1 MRAVTRLGSVSLAAA
16 LGALAIACA
25 SPAPRKQATL
35 AGTITA
41 RERIALPS
49 EARVEIQLLDA
60 TKGDDAESLV
70 AERLLESPGQMPIPF
85 TLPYDPRSIDANR
98 TYTLRVR
105 VRVADDLWFASPFD
119 LRVLTAGNPSQVEVL
134 LDRVSAGGAP
144 VSAGRGAIPPDPD
157 PAHLDPR
164 VRAVRT
170 EAGAIDARLDRLDM
184 REIPSGGER
193 LQLWVEGDEPVK
205 LQVLDAARAA
215 RAAAYYFR
223 DGQLFWARVPSAGY
237 VFENG
242 ALVLRTDGKLAPVAD
257 PTGAAAGNGV
267 LRDLQS
273 RLALFGL

>member
-1 MRAVTRLGSVSLAAA
+1 MRATARLFFVSIAVALAA
-16 LGALAIACA
+16 LATACA
-25 SPAPRKQATL
+25 STTPRKQATL
-35 AGTITA
+35 AGTITY
-41 RERIALPS
+41 RERVALPP
-49 EARVEIQLLDA
+49 EARVEIQLVDA
-60 TKGDDAESLV
+60 TRDGDGALV
-70 AERLLESPGQMPIPF
+70 AERLLESPGQVPISF

-119 LRVLTAGNPSQVEVL
+119 LRVLTAGNPAQVDVM
-134 LDRVSAGGAP
+134 LDRVSAGAP
-144 VSAGRGAIPPDPD
+144 VSAGRGAIPADPD
-157 PAHLDPR
+157 STLLDPR

-193 LQLWVEGDEPVK
+193 IQLWLDGDRPVK

-223 DGQLFWARVPSAGY
+223 DGQLFWARVPAAGY

-242 ALVLRTDGKLAPVAD
+242 ALVLRTDGRLAPVAD
-257 PTGAAAGNGV
+257 PAGAAAGNGV